1 MPSYYHGGI
10 LDFGSNKKANDR
22 IGVDV
27 PFHDIDRIPNPDR
40 PATPTGTAL
49 VAEICARLIEWRD
62 GPPLNE
68 SPPFI
73 WLQRLASLGQ
83 DNPDA
88 LWLYLHI
95 QSGDLSALTQ
105 TYQEQASLR
114 STSRQAIEQKLSR
127 AHQAMS
133 LHFPELQDALSH
145 LQALCRPPRGINTKQ
160 TKE

>member
-1 MPSYYHGGI
+1 MVKDGHHPNG
-10 LDFGSNKKANDR
+10 N
-22 IGVDV
+22 
-27 PFHDIDRIPNPDR
+27 IDNLPNPVR
-40 PATPTGTAL
+40 PTTPTETAL

-62 GPPLNE
+62 GPPINE
-68 SPPFI
+68 SSPFL

-105 TYQEQASLR
+105 TYQEQASHHA
-114 STSRQAIEQKLSR
+114 TSRQAIEQKLSR

-145 LQALCRPPRGINTKQ
+145 LQALCRPPRGINVKVNKVS
-160 TKE
+160 KECK